1 MAVPFRKV
9 SKTSGRMRR
18 THYKLEA
25 TSTVKCPNCLLVKS
39 ITFPFGFLSVS
50 YFKHPQDLQVPLLN
64 DLLVTSFVFP
74 HSHWHI
80 QTNPPLIFLLL
91 F

>member
-1 MAVPFRKV
+1 MQTFV
-9 SKTSGRMRR
+9 
-18 THYKLEA
+18 E
-25 TSTVKCPNCLLVKS
+25 STPSAIDGKMKEGIVFYDKE
-39 ITFPFGFLSVS
+39 TGQT

-64 DLLVTSFVFP
+64 DLLVTSFIFP

-80 QTNPPLIFLLL
+80 QTNPPLIFLSL